1 MGIIKFIYL
10 FNFSNFRVFFW
21 VVNNCILLGLIE
33 VVDKFWWI
41 VVINLRYE
49 LVVFLFFLRMM
60 LFFDLIVKVEIWIIV
75 FGWVLKI
82 ILIIF
87 RG

>member
-10 FNFSNFRVFFW
+10 FNFNNFRVFFW

-75 FGWVLKI
+75 FGWVLNM